1 MTRAHK
7 FANLLGV
14 VLPFVGLVA
23 AIGLL
28 WNTWVSWT
36 DLALLAVGYVLTG
49 VGITV
54 GYHRLFT
61 HRAFQTKQW
70 MRWTFAILGSMA
82 VEGPVLVWVADHRKH
97 HQFSDVEGDP
107 HSPHTGSGNGFVAA
121 AKNLFHAH
129 MGWLFVAEGRAELTK
144 YVPDMLSER
153 GMKQISKLF
162 WMWLVVS
169 LVVPAAIGYA
179 IAGTWQGALTALLWG
194 GAIRIFLLHHVTF
207 SINSRLP
214 LLGPPALQD
223 TGPQP
228 QRLAD
233 EPDLVRRVVAQQP
246 PRVPVLRVPRDATL
260 RGCPRSGRLGDHRA
274 REARIG
280 LEGRAHSARAPGFEV
295 ARRLSPLSAR
305 LLDRPGVAGR
315 DEGLQVAVSLGIVE
329 LRLHEFV
336 VAVAR
341 NVSEDAERDDAVLR
355 VVDP

>member
-23 AIGLL
+23 AVGLL

-36 DLALLAVGYVLTG
+36 DLVLLTVGYVLTG

-107 HSPHTGSGNGFVAA
+107 HSPHTGSGNGFIAA

-129 MGWLFVAEGRAELTK
+129 VGWLFVAEGRAELTK
-144 YVPDMLSER
+144 YVPDMLTER

-162 WMWLVVS
+162 WMWLVLS

-179 IAGTWQGALTALLWG
+179 ISGTWQGALTALLWG

-207 SINSRLP
+207 SINSVCHFWGRRRFKTPDHSRNVWLMSLISFGESWHNNHHAFP
-214 LLGPPALQD
+214 TSAFHGMRRSEVALD
-223 TGPQP
+223 PGGWVIT
-228 QRLAD
+228 
-233 EPDLVRRVVAQQP
+233 
-246 PRVPVLRVPRDATL
+246 
-260 RGCPRSGRLGDHRA
+260 
-274 REARIG
+274 G
-280 LEGRAHSARAPGFEV
+280 LEK
-295 ARRLSPLSAR
+295 L
-305 LLDRPGVAGR
+305 
-315 DEGLQVAVSLGIVE
+315 GLAWKVVRIPRERQASKSL
-329 LRLHEFV
+329 V
-336 VAVAR
+336 V
-341 NVSEDAERDDAVLR
+341 
-355 VVDP
+355 

>member
-36 DLALLAVGYVLTG
+36 DLVLLAVGYVLTG

-107 HSPHTGSGNGFVAA
+107 HSPHTGAGNGFLAA
-121 AKNLFHAH
+121 VKNLFHAH

-144 YVPDMLSER
+144 YVPDMLTER
-153 GMKQISKLF
+153 GMRQISKLF

-179 IAGTWQGALTALLWG
+179 ISGTWQGALTALLWG

-207 SINSRLP
+207 SINSVCHFWGRRRFKTPDHSRNVWLMSLISFGESWHNNHHAFP
-214 LLGPPALQD
+214 SSAFHGMRRFEAALDPGGWVITGLEKLG
-223 TGPQP
+223 
-228 QRLAD
+228 LAWKV
-233 EPDLVRRVVAQQP
+233 VRI
-246 PRVPVLRVPRDATL
+246 PRDRQA
-260 RGCPRSGRLGDHRA
+260 SK
-274 REARIG
+274 
-280 LEGRAHSARAPGFEV
+280 
-295 ARRLSPLSAR
+295 
-305 LLDRPGVAGR
+305 
-315 DEGLQVAVSLGIVE
+315 SL
-329 LRLHEFV
+329 
-336 VAVAR
+336 A
-341 NVSEDAERDDAVLR
+341 S
-355 VVDP
+355 

>member
-70 MRWTFAILGSMA
+70 MRLTFAILGSMA

-121 AKNLFHAH
+121 VKNLFHAH

-179 IAGTWQGALTALLWG
+179 ISGTWQGALTALLWG

-207 SINSRLP
+207 SINSVCHFWGRRRFKTPDHSRNVWLMSLISFGESWHNNHHAFP
-214 LLGPPALQD
+214 SSAFHGMQRFEAALD
-223 TGPQP
+223 PGGWVIT
-228 QRLAD
+228 
-233 EPDLVRRVVAQQP
+233 
-246 PRVPVLRVPRDATL
+246 
-260 RGCPRSGRLGDHRA
+260 
-274 REARIG
+274 G
-280 LEGRAHSARAPGFEV
+280 LEK
-295 ARRLSPLSAR
+295 L
-305 LLDRPGVAGR
+305 
-315 DEGLQVAVSLGIVE
+315 GLAWKVVRIPRERQASKSL
-329 LRLHEFV
+329 
-336 VAVAR
+336 AA
-341 NVSEDAERDDAVLR
+341 
-355 VVDP
+355 

>member
-36 DLALLAVGYVLTG
+36 DLALLAVGYALTG

-121 AKNLFHAH
+121 VKNLFHAH

-179 IAGTWQGALTALLWG
+179 ISGTWQGALTALLWG

-207 SINSRLP
+207 SINSVCHFWGRRRFKTPDHSRNVWLMSLISFGESWHNNHHAFP
-214 LLGPPALQD
+214 SSAFHGMQRFEAALD
-223 TGPQP
+223 PGGWVIT
-228 QRLAD
+228 
-233 EPDLVRRVVAQQP
+233 
-246 PRVPVLRVPRDATL
+246 
-260 RGCPRSGRLGDHRA
+260 
-274 REARIG
+274 G
-280 LEGRAHSARAPGFEV
+280 LEK
-295 ARRLSPLSAR
+295 L
-305 LLDRPGVAGR
+305 
-315 DEGLQVAVSLGIVE
+315 GLAWKVVRIPRERQASKSL
-329 LRLHEFV
+329 
-336 VAVAR
+336 AA
-341 NVSEDAERDDAVLR
+341 
-355 VVDP
+355 

>member
-28 WNTWVSWT
+28 WNTWIGWT
-36 DLALLAVGYVLTG
+36 ELTLLIVGYLLTG
-49 VGITV
+49 IGVTV

-121 AKNLFHAH
+121 VKNLFHAH

-153 GMKQISKLF
+153 GMKRISKLF

-179 IAGTWQGALTALLWG
+179 ISGTWQGALTALLWG

-207 SINSRLP
+207 SINSVCHFWGRRRFKTPDHSRNVWLMSLISFGESWHNNHHAFP
-214 LLGPPALQD
+214 SSAFHGMQRFEAALD
-223 TGPQP
+223 PGGWVIT
-228 QRLAD
+228 
-233 EPDLVRRVVAQQP
+233 
-246 PRVPVLRVPRDATL
+246 
-260 RGCPRSGRLGDHRA
+260 
-274 REARIG
+274 G
-280 LEGRAHSARAPGFEV
+280 LEK
-295 ARRLSPLSAR
+295 L
-305 LLDRPGVAGR
+305 
-315 DEGLQVAVSLGIVE
+315 GLAWKVVRIPRERQASKSL
-329 LRLHEFV
+329 
-336 VAVAR
+336 AA
-341 NVSEDAERDDAVLR
+341 
-355 VVDP
+355 

>member
-23 AIGLL
+23 AIGLV

-36 DLALLAVGYVLTG
+36 DLVLLTVGYVLTG

-107 HSPHTGSGNGFVAA
+107 HSPHTGSGNGFIAA

-129 MGWLFVAEGRAELTK
+129 VGWLFVAEGRADLTK
-144 YVPDMLSER
+144 YVPDMLTER

-162 WMWLVVS
+162 WMWLVLS

-179 IAGTWQGALTALLWG
+179 ISGTWQGALTALLWG

-207 SINSRLP
+207 SINSVCHFWGRRRFKTPDHSRNVWLMSLISFGESWHNNHHAFP
-214 LLGPPALQD
+214 SSAFHGMRRFEAALDPGGWVITGLEKLG
-223 TGPQP
+223 
-228 QRLAD
+228 LAWKV
-233 EPDLVRRVVAQQP
+233 VRI
-246 PRVPVLRVPRDATL
+246 PRDRQA
-260 RGCPRSGRLGDHRA
+260 SK
-274 REARIG
+274 
-280 LEGRAHSARAPGFEV
+280 
-295 ARRLSPLSAR
+295 
-305 LLDRPGVAGR
+305 
-315 DEGLQVAVSLGIVE
+315 SL
-329 LRLHEFV
+329 V
-336 VAVAR
+336 V
-341 NVSEDAERDDAVLR
+341 
-355 VVDP
+355 

>member
-36 DLALLAVGYVLTG
+36 DLALLAVGYALTG

-121 AKNLFHAH
+121 VKNLFHAH

-153 GMKQISKLF
+153 GMKRISKLF

-179 IAGTWQGALTALLWG
+179 ISGTWQGALTALLWG

-207 SINSRLP
+207 SINSVCHFWGRRRFKTPDHSRNVWLMSLISFGESWHNNHHAFP
-214 LLGPPALQD
+214 SSAFHGMQRFEAALD
-223 TGPQP
+223 PGGWVIT
-228 QRLAD
+228 
-233 EPDLVRRVVAQQP
+233 
-246 PRVPVLRVPRDATL
+246 
-260 RGCPRSGRLGDHRA
+260 
-274 REARIG
+274 G
-280 LEGRAHSARAPGFEV
+280 LEK
-295 ARRLSPLSAR
+295 L
-305 LLDRPGVAGR
+305 
-315 DEGLQVAVSLGIVE
+315 GLAWKVVRIPRERQASKSL
-329 LRLHEFV
+329 
-336 VAVAR
+336 AA
-341 NVSEDAERDDAVLR
+341 
-355 VVDP
+355 

>member
-28 WNTWVSWT
+28 WNTWVGWT

-97 HQFSDVEGDP
+97 HQFSDVDGDP
-107 HSPHTGSGNGFVAA
+107 HSPHTGEGSGFFAA
-121 AKNLFHAH
+121 ARNLFHAH
-129 MGWLFVAEGRAELTK
+129 MGWLFVAEGRAELAK
-144 YVPDMLSER
+144 YVPDMLTER
-153 GMKQISKLF
+153 GMKQISRLF
-162 WMWLVVS
+162 WMWLVIS

-207 SINSRLP
+207 SINSVCHFWGRRRFKTADHSRNVWLMSLISFGESWHNNHHAFP
-214 LLGPPALQD
+214 SSAFHGMRRFEAALDPGGWVITGLEKLG
-223 TGPQP
+223 
-228 QRLAD
+228 LAWKV
-233 EPDLVRRVVAQQP
+233 VRI
-246 PRVPVLRVPRDATL
+246 PRDRQT
-260 RGCPRSGRLGDHRA
+260 SK
-274 REARIG
+274 
-280 LEGRAHSARAPGFEV
+280 
-295 ARRLSPLSAR
+295 
-305 LLDRPGVAGR
+305 
-315 DEGLQVAVSLGIVE
+315 SL
-329 LRLHEFV
+329 V
-336 VAVAR
+336 V
-341 NVSEDAERDDAVLR
+341 
-355 VVDP
+355 